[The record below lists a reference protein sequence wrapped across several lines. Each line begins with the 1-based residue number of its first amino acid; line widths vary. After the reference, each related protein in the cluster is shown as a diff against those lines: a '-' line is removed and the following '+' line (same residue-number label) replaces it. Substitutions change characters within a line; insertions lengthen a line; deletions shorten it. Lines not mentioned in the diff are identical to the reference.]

1 MARARF
7 DSREPLESFGE
18 FFSERAGRTLRTTLL
33 RTLVLLAASLAAR
46 RCCGGAIHLTSRP
59 SRPRPFRSWRL
70 RLIRPQ
76 QPIFERRAVKAANN
90 RLHLVRRR
98 RFYKSEAFRLLRFV
112 VAYHFDR
119 ICDKIFRRQ
128 PSLDIVGGDPYW

>member
-1 MARARF
+1 MGCDSNSQVLWEGGLQRF
-7 DSREPLESFGE
+7 GQLSGE
-18 FFSERAGRTLRTTLL
+18 GALGRRIFRRLATLRPDIPTLL
-33 RTLVLLAASLAAR
+33 CPLWRRSSLPFGL
-46 RCCGGAIHLTSRP
+46 GGLGRIGSQEA
-59 SRPRPFRSWRL
+59 
-70 RLIRPQ
+70 
-76 QPIFERRAVKAANN
+76 IFERRAVKAANN